1 MLAIERHKF
10 ILNLLAEKGQVTTT
24 ELCDALS
31 VSPATIRNDLHKL
44 HEQNLI
50 HKTHGGATCVLK
62 KDTSPAENDDPG
74 ATGSNT
80 FNFKTRENK
89 NSLQKQAIS
98 DGALQYIQNNQCILL
113 DGSST
118 ALSLAKKLKNF
129 NKLIVIT
136 NGIYTMLTLK
146 ENPNITVI
154 LIGGIVTKYA
164 GSVEGILGIDLL
176 NHINIDLAFVSANG
190 FTLDEGL
197 TDFNIYEVELKR
209 AMMKSSKR
217 IIALLDSSKFE
228 NVSTASFLPS
238 KNIDMILTDDG
249 SDENLLNKYLAKG
262 INIKVCPSR

>member
-1 MLAIERHKF
+1 MLFR
-10 ILNLLAEKGQVTTT
+10 
-24 ELCDALS
+24 S
-31 VSPATIRNDLHKL
+31 
-44 HEQNLI
+44 
-50 HKTHGGATCVLK
+50 
-62 KDTSPAENDDPG
+62 
-74 ATGSNT
+74 
-80 FNFKTRENK
+80 
-89 NSLQKQAIS
+89 
-98 DGALQYIQNNQCILL
+98 
-113 DGSST
+113 
-118 ALSLAKKLKNF
+118 
-129 NKLIVIT
+129 
-136 NGIYTMLTLK
+136 
-146 ENPNITVI
+146 I

-238 KNIDMILTDDG
+238 KNIDMIITDDG
-249 SDENLLNKYLAKG
+249 IDETLLNKYLAKG